1 MNPISAFFVRN
12 IVAVFFFYG
21 LAFFVMGVALALA
34 SRQASALRFVRA
46 IRPLAL
52 FGLLHGIHEWIEMFQ
67 KIGSL
72 TSGYSPGLLDE
83 IVRLGILVAS
93 LIMLLDFGVTLLND
107 AETGRWRRYGP
118 VLLML
123 SVWAVGCAVVWVMLR
138 PLPEEMVAMA
148 DVLARYSLGIPG
160 AILGTWALM
169 AQQRTFRE
177 HDMPQFGQDL
187 VWSAAALALYGIFG
201 QIFVRQTA
209 LVPSQFLNSTLFLQW
224 TGIPIQLFRGVMAGV
239 LTFYMVRALRAF
251 DLENRRRLDQAN
263 RTQLAAQSRAL
274 EVERRVGQERERL
287 NAELRLKARELGLL
301 LQLSNMLTTSS
312 SLIDRLSLAL
322 EQVVENLAFADAGL
336 VGLIQHESGA
346 LQIRAVT
353 GFVNLD
359 PQAVGG
365 RYGPLLALSQQCVE
379 QRRAV
384 CRHEDGGLIKFDL
397 DAVLVGAEC
406 WQYLSPTVAL
416 ALPLIANAQLI
427 GVLALARQKAG
438 RHPMTL
444 DELSLTAG
452 IARQLGLSIETARL
466 QRQAQEREKVLAELL
481 HQVVGAQESERQRIA
496 RELHDATG
504 QSLTAIALGIRG
516 LENALESQ
524 APALSSQMET
534 IESFATSALG
544 ELRRLIADLRPPQLD
559 DWGLVAAIRWYVQ
572 SFHQHHPQTHV
583 AVVVQGEQVRLSQEF
598 ETVIFRITQEAL
610 TNIAKHAHA
619 DQATITLRMNP
630 DQLTLTVEDNGQ
642 GFDPNPATTDTDHPA
657 GWGLLGIRER
667 TVLLGGRYQIDSA
680 PGQGTRVQVQV
691 PVVAPHGTQ
700 IDS

>member
-12 IVAVFFFYG
+12 IIAVFFFYG

-93 LIMLLDFGVTLLND
+93 LVMLLDFGVTLLND

-123 SVWAVGCAVVWVMLR
+123 SVWAVGCAAVWVMLG
-138 PLPEEMVAMA
+138 PLPEDMLAMA

-177 HDMPQFGQDL
+177 HDMPQFGRDL

-201 QIFVRQTA
+201 QVFARQTA

-251 DLENRRRLDQAN
+251 DLENRRRLDHAN
-263 RTQLAAQSRAL
+263 RTQLAAQTRAL

-287 NAELRLKARELGLL
+287 NTELRLKARELGLL
-301 LQLSNMLTTSS
+301 LELSNMLAASTS
-312 SLIDRLSLAL
+312 LTDRLTLAL
-322 EQVVENLAFADAGL
+322 QQVVENLVCADAGL
-336 VGLIQHESGA
+336 IGLLQGESNALEIQ
-346 LQIRAVT
+346 AVT
-353 GFVNLD
+353 GFINPD
-359 PQAVGG
+359 PQAEGG
-365 RYGPLLALSQQCVE
+365 RYGPLLTLSHMCVE
-379 QRRAV
+379 KARAV
-384 CRHEDGGLIKFDL
+384 CRHEDGGVIVFDL
-397 DAVLVGAEC
+397 GAVLVGKEC
-406 WQYLSPTVAL
+406 WTYHSPTVAL
-416 ALPLIANAQLI
+416 ALPLLVNGRVI
-427 GVLALARQKAG
+427 GTLALARGKDG
-438 RHPMTL
+438 RQPMGL

-466 QRQAQEREKVLAELL
+466 QRQAQEREKVLADLL

-534 IESFATSALG
+534 IKTFATDALG

-583 AVVVQGEQVRLSQEF
+583 TVVVQGEQVRLSQEF

-619 DQATITLRMNP
+619 DQATITLRMSP
-630 DQLTLTVEDNGQ
+630 DQLVLTVEDNGQ
-642 GFDPNPATTDTDHPA
+642 GFDPRPATKDADHPG

-667 TVLLGGRYQIDSA
+667 TVLLGGRYQIESA

-691 PVVAPHGTQ
+691 PVVIPHGAQ